1 MKTVKMDTINEE
13 APEQDDEISSEDD
26 DVVLFV
32 EMKYC
37 TVCHLEQ
44 PIRTKH
50 CKSCD

>member
-1 MKTVKMDTINEE
+1 MKAVKMDTINET
-13 APEQDDEISSEDD
+13 PENDDEGSSDSEE
-26 DVVLFV
+26 VVLFV

>member
-1 MKTVKMDTINEE
+1 METINETGE
-13 APEQDDEISSEDD
+13 NDD
-26 DVVLFV
+26 DDSDEDIVLFV